1 VRLLLASSRPALPP
15 EFAGAGSRVAV
26 IVNAQDR
33 AGRRAR
39 HHAAD
44 EEIEYLTNVGLV
56 PAQLDLRSFDRGHAG
71 LIAALETADLFW
83 VAGGNA
89 FVLRQAM
96 LRSGF
101 DLAVHHLERP
111 LTYVGWSAGACVC
124 GPTLRGLELV
134 DEPPRGLEPI
144 WDGLGLVDFAIVPHY
159 QSDPPLGPEI
169 DRVVAFWETK
179 HTPYRALRD
188 GETISISRQRLSASP
203 GSRGGALR

>member
-15 EFAGAGSRVAV
+15 EFAVPGSRVAV

-39 HHAAD
+39 CHAAS
-44 EEIEYLTNVGLV
+44 EEIEYLRNVGLV
-56 PAQLDLRSFDRGHAG
+56 PSELDMRGFDRGHAG
-71 LIAALETADLFW
+71 LVAALQAADLFW
-83 VAGGNA
+83 VAGGNV

-101 DLAVHHLERP
+101 DLALHHLERP

-134 DEPPRGLEPI
+134 DELPRGLDPI
-144 WDGLGLVDFAIVPHY
+144 WDGLGLVDFAIVPHF

-169 DRVVAFWETK
+169 DRVVAFWKAER
-179 HTPYRALRD
+179 TPYRALHD
-188 GETISISRQRLSASP
+188 GETISVSGQGLLASR
-203 GSRGGALR
+203 GSRGGALG